1 VPIRAVIFDFGD
13 VLFRTEDPRRRRKWE
28 KHLGLP
34 EGELVNLVF
43 ESEVADRSIVG
54 QATEADVWR
63 YVAITYGLNDEQLS
77 ELRQDFW
84 SSWRLDAELVD
95 FLGDLRPRY
104 KTAILSNAW
113 PGAREVFTQMLRLD
127 EVVDAMIISAEE
139 GVAKPD
145 ARIYQIAVDRIG
157 VQPEEAVFVDDKE
170 ENVQVAQEYGIWS
183 IQFKSTQQAI
193 VDVQRYLDGG

>member
-43 ESEVADRSIVG
+43 ESEVADHSIVG

-63 YVAITYGLNDEQLS
+63 YVATTYSLNDEQLS
-77 ELRQDFW
+77 ELRLDFW